1 MLGKAKVKEINK
13 RNSNDNDLENA
24 LVEINNETPEISDMK
39 VFLYGKTYI
48 SLYLLKTS
56 YFLHFTEPKIVKSIL
71 NPPALK
77 NSKSSLLQSESFRNS
92 LNCDFRRITTVNMFK

>member
-39 VFLYGKTYI
+39 VFL
-48 SLYLLKTS
+48 
-56 YFLHFTEPKIVKSIL
+56 
-71 NPPALK
+71 
-77 NSKSSLLQSESFRNS
+77 
-92 LNCDFRRITTVNMFK
+92 